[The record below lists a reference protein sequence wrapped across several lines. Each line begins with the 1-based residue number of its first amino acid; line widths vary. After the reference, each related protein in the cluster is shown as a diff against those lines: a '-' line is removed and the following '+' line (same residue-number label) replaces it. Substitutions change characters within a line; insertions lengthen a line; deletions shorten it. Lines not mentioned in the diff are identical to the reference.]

1 MMESKRVVF
10 QFEVEGMEDT
20 SLEEEKSLNATV
32 EEFKEQSKMVKKKVM
47 AVRSRVARMK
57 HQQWR
62 IKSTM
67 DKDINRAEAITG
79 EQKETNPLSSVGKG
93 CVILPTEWLFQRAG
107 ASSRNPMYTLFLQE

>member
-10 QFEVEGMEDT
+10 QFEVEGMEDS

-32 EEFKEQSKMVKKKVM
+32 EEFKAQSRMVKKKVM

-62 IKSTM
+62 IQ
-67 DKDINRAEAITG
+67 G
-79 EQKETNPLSSVGKG
+79 G
-93 CVILPTEWLFQRAG
+93 PTEFYSG
-107 ASSRNPMYTLFLQE
+107 N

>member
-1 MMESKRVVF
+1 MESKRVVF
-10 QFEVEGMEDT
+10 QFEVEGMEDA

-62 IKSTM
+62 IKSNM
-67 DKDINRAEAITG
+67 DKDINRADAITG
-79 EQKETNPLSSVGKG
+79 EHTDTQGIPQLSVGR
-93 CVILPTEWLFQRAG
+93 VRLRDPASWLPLTTR
-107 ASSRNPMYTLFLQE
+107 ASSRNPPYMY

>member
-10 QFEVEGMEDT
+10 QFEVEGMKDT

-79 EQKETNPLSSVGKG
+79 EQKDKKNLQGGQATCPKPPVDL
-93 CVILPTEWLFQRAG
+93 ILKLRFSIR
-107 ASSRNPMYTLFLQE
+107 TLY